1 MAKKINWE
9 KKADVEYSRVVRQ
22 VGSCEICGRE
32 GKRGKKQGWTNLDA
46 HHIIFRTHK
55 EYRHD
60 LSNGLCLCVFCH
72 QWSPAS
78 PHKSPEKFF
87 EWLERKR
94 PGQYLWYLEN
104 TFEVEKKIGN
114 TVVITRATIK
124 RDREFTNRQAYE
136 MLKEM

>member
-9 KKADVEYSRVVRQ
+9 KKADAEYSRVVRQ
-22 VGSCEICGRE
+22 VGKCEMCNRE

-60 LSNGLCLCVFCH
+60 LSNGLCLCVPCH
-72 QWSPAS
+72 QWSIIS
-78 PHKSPEKFF
+78 PHQDQHRFF
-87 EWLERKR
+87 EWLERNR

-104 TFEVEKKIGN
+104 TLPVEKSIIGIII
-114 TVVITRATIK
+114 ITRVTIK
-124 RDREFTNRQAYE
+124 RSRELTNRQAYE